1 MKKRI
6 GVIGYGNMGSAIAE
20 RLKAAGYQ
28 VSVFDKDKNK
38 TKNLEGLKV
47 TKNITDAIK
56 QTDVVILAI
65 KPQDFDIVLN
75 EAKGILSGQLIIS
88 IAAGI
93 PTAYIERVLGKVKVV
108 RTMPNLP
115 AKIGKGM
122 ICLSKG
128 KYATE
133 ADLGLA
139 QKLFSHL
146 GDTMKLD
153 EKKMDAATAVTG
165 SGPGFF
171 YKLIQIEN
179 INPNNLTEIKEFAT
193 SEFIPACTASATS
206 IGFSDTQAKVLVVS
220 TTNGTIDLLKSSGL
234 TPKQLENAVK
244 SRKGTTE
251 AGLNKLRG
259 IASLKQAIKA
269 AFKRARELSKKE

>member
-1 MKKRI
+1 M
-6 GVIGYGNMGSAIAE
+6 GFGNMGSAIGQ

-28 VSVFDKDKNK
+28 IVVFDKDKNK
-38 TKNLEGLKV
+38 TKSLEGLKV
-47 TKNITDAIK
+47 AKNITDAIK
-56 QTDVVILAI
+56 QADVVILAI
-65 KPQDFDIVLN
+65 KPQDFDLVLN

-115 AKIGKGM
+115 AKIGEGM

-133 ADLGLA
+133 ADLDFA
-139 QKLFSHL
+139 QKLFKHL

-153 EKKMDAATAVTG
+153 EEKMDAATAVAG

-179 INPNNLTEIKEFAT
+179 IDPNNMTEIYKFAT
-193 SEFIPACTASATS
+193 HEFIPACTASATS
-206 IGFSDTQAKVLVVS
+206 IGFSVAQAKVLAVS

-234 TPKQLENAVK
+234 TPKQLEKAVK
-244 SRKGTTE
+244 SKKGTTE
-251 AGLNKLRG
+251 AGLSKLRG
-259 IASLKQAIKA
+259 IDSLKQAIKA
-269 AFKRARELSKKE
+269 AFKRAKELSRKE